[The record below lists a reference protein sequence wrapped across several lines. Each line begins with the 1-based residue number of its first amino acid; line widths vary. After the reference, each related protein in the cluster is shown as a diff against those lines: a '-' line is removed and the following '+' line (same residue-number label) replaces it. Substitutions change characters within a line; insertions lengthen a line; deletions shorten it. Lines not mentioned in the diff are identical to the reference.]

1 MHSFWRLLVHASHEL
16 QQETFLDNFVAI
28 DGGSDARDQTI
39 IDMITIDHCLELI
52 ELGLGESFEE
62 GVTAVFSDVFFA
74 PDICCSTLKML
85 RYC

>member
-1 MHSFWRLLVHASHEL
+1 
-16 QQETFLDNFVAI
+16 
-28 DGGSDARDQTI
+28 
-39 IDMITIDHCLELI
+39 MITIDHCLELI

-74 PDICCSTLKML
+74 PNICCSTLEML